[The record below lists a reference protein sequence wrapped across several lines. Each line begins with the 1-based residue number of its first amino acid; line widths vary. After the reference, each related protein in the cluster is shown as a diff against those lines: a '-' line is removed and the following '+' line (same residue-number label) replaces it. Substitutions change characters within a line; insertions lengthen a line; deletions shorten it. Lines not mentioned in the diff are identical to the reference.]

1 MDLRHLR
8 YFAAVAEELHFA
20 RAAERLHISPP
31 SLTQQIQNLERELG
45 ARLFVRTKRD
55 VKLTDAGTRF
65 LEEARATL
73 RQAERAELVAKRAG
87 RGEMGRVEIGFVTSA
102 ACLGLLTDTLP
113 PFRRS
118 YPLVALSMRKMETP
132 RQFEQLSEGRLDI
145 GFLRPPTR
153 YPTGVAAVP
162 VARQPVVIA
171 LPQDHRFAKLAAIPA
186 RSLAEEP
193 FVAAMFESDI
203 GYYQQTAAVGEQGGF
218 LPRVEER
225 AADQFTI
232 VAMVGAGFGVAV
244 VPQSM
249 ASIHIPGVVFRPLTR
264 QIVRTELVAAYRRDE
279 QAPAVKAFIQHLR
292 KWAQSPS
299 SRSESTRPQK
309 IPASQGPIHAGH

>member
-1 MDLRHLR
+1 MELRHLR
-8 YFAAVAEELHFA
+8 YFVAVAEELHFA
-20 RAAERLHISPP
+20 HAAERLHISPP
-31 SLTQQIQNLERELG
+31 SLTQQIQNLEQELG
-45 ARLFVRTKRD
+45 ARLFARTKRD

-73 RQAERAELVAKRAG
+73 QQAERAELVAKRAG
-87 RGEMGRVEIGFVTSA
+87 RGEVGRVEIGFVTSA

-113 PFRRS
+113 PFRRG
-118 YPLVALSMRKMETP
+118 YPLVALSIRKMETP

-145 GFLRPPTR
+145 GFLRSPAR
-153 YPTGVAAVP
+153 YPTGIAAV
-162 VARQPVVIA
+162 VMARQPVVIA
-171 LPQDHRFAKLAAIPA
+171 LTKDHRLAKLAAIPA
-186 RSLAEEP
+186 ASLAEET
-193 FVAAMFESDI
+193 FVAATFESDI

-225 AADQFTI
+225 APDQFTI
-232 VAMVGAGFGVAV
+232 VAMVGAGFGIAV

-249 ASIHIPGVVFRPLTR
+249 SNIHVPGVVFRPLMR

-292 KWAQSPS
+292 KWAQSSAPQN
-299 SRSESTRPQK
+299 ESTGRRV
-309 IPASQGPIHAGH
+309 